1 MERFQLREP
10 GVDGKRIKPGW
21 IIAAA
26 CWIGISVALMF
37 VLRNRVLGSFDKEAA
52 DQWQVWRDDVEKQQ
66 KGTVVVERR
75 VPSSEFPPSFVLM
88 KDYFAVCLVAAVVFS
103 FLLFAVFAFLVTG
116 VLNDSTVIQ
125 YQEEDED
132 FRGEGTMPGGET

>member
-1 MERFQLREP
+1 
-10 GVDGKRIKPGW
+10 
-21 IIAAA
+21 
-26 CWIGISVALMF
+26 
-37 VLRNRVLGSFDKEAA
+37 
-52 DQWQVWRDDVEKQQ
+52 
-66 KGTVVVERR
+66 
-75 VPSSEFPPSFVLM
+75 M